1 MKHWVLEADQMSRLQ
16 LCSSIFVRFN
26 LWLQRAAVQQWAG
39 QQVNIYRICLC
50 PFSAIVWGVGAQCLV
65 PIIGTHT
72 FRETLR
78 PRACA
83 MCPEVHLLR
92 PLAIIVAIVM
102 NGLIGSAGAVLAR
115 GAPGCWGVPSWVNI
129 NHVLTSPTFD
139 TFDTCSLI
147 LILTFCAELCC
158 AGTGTLDILDKKGLT
173 LHFIN
178 FAGLR
183 PAVYW
188 SQWTWT

>member
-1 MKHWVLEADQMSRLQ
+1 
-16 LCSSIFVRFN
+16 
-26 LWLQRAAVQQWAG
+26 
-39 QQVNIYRICLC
+39 
-50 PFSAIVWGVGAQCLV
+50 
-65 PIIGTHT
+65 
-72 FRETLR
+72 
-78 PRACA
+78 

-115 GAPGCWGVPSWVNI
+115 GAPDCGARCSELSEWI

-147 LILTFCAELCC
+147 LRLTFCAELCWH
-158 AGTGTLDILDKKGLT
+158 TTHWDILDKKGVT

-183 PAVYW
+183 PAVY
-188 SQWTWT
+188 

>member
-1 MKHWVLEADQMSRLQ
+1 MQLSTECANEALSVGRWIR
-16 LCSSIFVRFN
+16 CHGSSSVVPYLSVSICDCRE
-26 LWLQRAAVQQWAG
+26 QQWAG

-50 PFSAIVWGVGAQCLV
+50 PFSAIVWSVGARCWV

-102 NGLIGSAGAVLAR
+102 NGLIGWAEAVLAR
-115 GAPGCWGVPSWVNI
+115 DAPG
-129 NHVLTSPTFD
+129 
-139 TFDTCSLI
+139 
-147 LILTFCAELCC
+147 
-158 AGTGTLDILDKKGLT
+158 
-173 LHFIN
+173 
-178 FAGLR
+178 
-183 PAVYW
+183 
-188 SQWTWT
+188 

>member
-1 MKHWVLEADQMSRLQ
+1 MLTYLNWIFGLDISVKLVMLDVSLPELNYATTYQQSVQMKHWVLEADQMSRLQ

-50 PFSAIVWGVGAQCLV
+50 PFSAIVWGVGVRCWK

-83 MCPEVHLLR
+83 CNVPR
-92 PLAIIVAIVM
+92 
-102 NGLIGSAGAVLAR
+102 GSPVETTGDNCGDSNEWLNWL
-115 GAPGCWGVPSWVNI
+115 GWGG
-129 NHVLTSPTFD
+129 
-139 TFDTCSLI
+139 
-147 LILTFCAELCC
+147 
-158 AGTGTLDILDKKGLT
+158 AGTRRAWLWCEVFRAEWI
-173 LHFIN
+173 
-178 FAGLR
+178 
-183 PAVYW
+183 
-188 SQWTWT
+188 

>member
-1 MKHWVLEADQMSRLQ
+1 MKHWVLGGGSDVTAPALYFHICPFQFVTAE
-16 LCSSIFVRFN
+16 SSS
-26 LWLQRAAVQQWAG
+26 AAVG
-39 QQVNIYRICLC
+39 GHCQQVNIYRICLC

-102 NGLIGSAGAVLAR
+102 NGLIVSAGAVLAR
-115 GAPGCWGVPSWVNI
+115 DAPGCGAR
-129 NHVLTSPTFD
+129 
-139 TFDTCSLI
+139 CS
-147 LILTFCAELCC
+147 ELSEYKSC
-158 AGTGTLDILDKKGLT
+158 LDISNIWYIWYLLPDT
-173 LHFIN
+173 DTHF
-178 FAGLR
+178 
-183 PAVYW
+183 
-188 SQWTWT
+188 